1 MSQDN
6 CAKYYESDN
15 DSCDTVRCDQESD
28 DECSAPARVALE
40 EEEEARRVREAE
52 GFSVPTGVLPGAGA
66 DKEEEEVCDEEE
78 SDEERRLPADE
89 LFGDD
94 DDEEELYDSEE
105 YQEEDEEDKYYEA
118 EQFEDVS
125 LIPYDISACSDMSI
139 DMEVPCGFDG
149 IAAVEVMQADGSGC
163 GWYPTINEDTE
174 MEDVPFVDVEMLDAD
189 EGVDVVM
196 EEVEEEDVEMEEVE
210 DFMDVDEMFW

>member
-15 DSCDTVRCDQESD
+15 DSCDTVRCFQESE
-28 DECSAPARVALE
+28 DEFAAPTRAVLE
-40 EEEEARRVREAE
+40 EEEEARREREAR
-52 GFSVPTGVLPGAGA
+52 GFSVPTGVLPDA
-66 DKEEEEVCDEEE
+66 KEEEQEGSDEEE
-78 SDEERRLPADE
+78 SDKERRLPADE

-94 DDEEELYDSEE
+94 EEEEEFYDSEE
-105 YQEEDEEDKYYEA
+105 YQEEDEEDEYYEA

-125 LIPYDISACSDMSI
+125 LIPNDISACSDMSI
-139 DMEVPCGFDG
+139 DMEVPRGFDG
-149 IAAVEVMQADGSGC
+149 IAAVEVMQVDGSGC
-163 GWYPTINEDTE
+163 GWYSTINEDTE
-174 MEDVPFVDVEMLDAD
+174 MEDAPFVDVEMLDAD

-196 EEVEEEDVEMEEVE
+196 EEVEEEYVEMEEVE

>member
-40 EEEEARRVREAE
+40 EEEEARREREAE

-66 DKEEEEVCDEEE
+66 DEEEEEVCDEEE
-78 SDEERRLPADE
+78 
-89 LFGDD
+89 
-94 DDEEELYDSEE
+94 DSPLMSSL
-105 YQEEDEEDKYYEA
+105 
-118 EQFEDVS
+118 FEDVS

-149 IAAVEVMQADGSGC
+149 IAAVEVMQVGGSGC

-174 MEDVPFVDVEMLDAD
+174 MEDAPFVDVEMLDAD